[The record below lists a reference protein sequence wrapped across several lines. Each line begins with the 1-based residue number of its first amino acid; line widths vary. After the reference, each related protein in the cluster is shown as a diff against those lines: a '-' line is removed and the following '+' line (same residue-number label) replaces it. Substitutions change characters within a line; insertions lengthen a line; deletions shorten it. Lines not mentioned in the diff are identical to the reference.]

1 MKSNSHSV
9 RATFLGGLGDVGRNC
24 LLLECQNDA
33 ILIDCGVLFPDER
46 APGVDLILPDLDLLD
61 ELSTNLRAAFF
72 THGHEDHIGAA
83 PYLLRRHEMPLY
95 GSPLTLALLN
105 ARLEEAG
112 LAKDADMRRLR
123 VHATVRQGC
132 FEVTPFHVCHS
143 IPDALG
149 FAIRTPAGTLIHT
162 GDYMLDNRPLDG
174 NLTDLQLLG
183 ELGSEGVL
191 ALFADSTNADVPGHT
206 PSQKS
211 IYDGLAKVFAQA
223 EYGRVIVASF
233 ASNLARVQQI
243 ADLAHQYGRRV
254 CLLGRS
260 LERNMPLAADLALLD
275 IDPTDLLPTRLIDQ
289 VPHEELAIV
298 CTGSQAEPGSALA
311 RLAEGRHPLLE
322 IDEGDTVII
331 SASTVPGNERPVQ
344 RMVGELFRRG
354 ANVIFGQLGDVH
366 VSGHAARE
374 DTRTLLSVVRPR
386 FFVPVHGSHHHLALQ
401 GQVAIEAGLPEDAVM
416 VVGDGAVLE
425 IGPDRIAQIG
435 QRQARYIHVDRGAP
449 RAFISE
455 RILSQRRQLARAGMV
470 VVSVRVDLR
479 RERLVDLPQ
488 VRGVGLFDDADDVLA
503 DIAEGLGKRLASDPE
518 PLADLEEAERKVKML
533 VGRQLK
539 AETGLR
545 PRIIAIVTAG

>member
-1 MKSNSHSV
+1 MNSNSHSV

-24 LLLECQNDA
+24 LLLECRGDA
-33 ILIDCGVLFPDER
+33 ILVDCGVLFPDER
-46 APGVDLILPDLDLLD
+46 APGIDLILPDLDLLD
-61 ELSTNLRAAFF
+61 DVSAKLRAAFF

-83 PYLLRRHEMPLY
+83 PYLLRRHELPLY

-112 LAKDADMRRLR
+112 LAKDADLRRLR
-123 VHATVRQGC
+123 EHGTVRAGC

-149 FAIRTPAGTLIHT
+149 FAISTPAGTLIHT
-162 GDYMLDNRPLDG
+162 GDYMIDNRPLDG
-174 NLTDLQLLG
+174 NLTDLQMLG
-183 ELGSEGVL
+183 ELGSDGVL

-260 LERNMPLAADLALLD
+260 LERNLPLAAELALLD
-275 IDPTDLLPTRLIDQ
+275 IDPSDLLPTKLIDQ
-289 VPHEELAIV
+289 VPPEELAIV

-311 RLAEGRHPLLE
+311 RLAEGRHPMLE
-322 IDEGDTVII
+322 IDEGDTVVI
-331 SASTVPGNERPVQ
+331 SASAIPGNERPVQ

-354 ANVIFGQLGDVH
+354 ANVIFGRLGDVH

-374 DTRTLLSVVRPR
+374 DTRTMLSVVRPQY
-386 FFVPVHGSHHHLALQ
+386 FVPVHGSHHHLALQ
-401 GQVAIEAGLPEDAVM
+401 GQVAVEAGMPEDAVM

-425 IGPDRIAQIG
+425 ISPERIAQVA
-435 QRQARYIHVDRGAP
+435 QRQARYIHVNRGAP
-449 RAFISE
+449 RALVGE
-455 RILSQRRQLARAGMV
+455 RILRQRRGLARAGV
-470 VVSVRVDLR
+470 VVVAVSVDLR
-479 RERLVDLPQ
+479 RGRLVGNPQ
-488 VRGVGLFDDADDVLA
+488 VRAVGLFDDADEMLERAA
-503 DIAEGLGKRLASDPE
+503 DSLSDRFASDPE
-518 PLADLEEAERKVKML
+518 PLADLEEVERKVKML
-533 VGRQLK
+533 LGRQLK

-545 PRIIAIVTAG
+545 PRIIAIVTAA

>member
-1 MKSNSHSV
+1 M

-24 LLLECQNDA
+24 LLLECQGDA
-33 ILIDCGVLFPDER
+33 ILIDCGVLFPDDR

-61 ELSTNLRAAFF
+61 EVGANLRAAFF

-83 PYLLRRHEMPLY
+83 PYLLRRHQIPLY
-95 GSPLTLALLN
+95 GSPLTLALMN

-112 LAKDADMRRLR
+112 LADGADLRRLR
-123 VHATVRQGC
+123 VHGTARAGC
-132 FEVTPFHVCHS
+132 FAVTPFHVCHS

-149 FAIRTPAGTLIHT
+149 FAIHTPAGTLVHT

-174 NLTDLQLLG
+174 NLTDLQMLG
-183 ELGSEGVL
+183 DLGAKGVL

-206 PSQKS
+206 ASQQS

-233 ASNLARVQQI
+233 SSNLARVQQI

-260 LERNMPLAADLALLD
+260 LERNLPLAADLALLD
-275 IDPTDLLPTRLIDQ
+275 IDAADLLPTKLIDQ
-289 VPHEELAIV
+289 VPHEELAVV

-322 IDEGDTVII
+322 IDEGDTVVI
-331 SASTVPGNERPVQ
+331 SASTVPGNERSVQ

-354 ANVIFGQLGDVH
+354 ANVIFGQLGQVH

-374 DTRTLLSVVRPR
+374 DTRTLLSVVRPQY
-386 FFVPVHGSHHHLALQ
+386 FIPVHGGHHHLALQ
-401 GQVAIEAGLPEDAVM
+401 AQVAIEAGLPEDAVM
-416 VVGDGAVLE
+416 VAGDGAVLE
-425 IGPDRIAQIG
+425 IGSERIAQVA
-435 QRQARYIHVDRGAP
+435 QRRARYIHVHRAARGVSVGEAAL
-449 RAFISE
+449 R
-455 RILSQRRQLARAGMV
+455 QRRQLARTGMV
-470 VVSVRVDLR
+470 VVSARMDLR
-479 RERLVDLPQ
+479 RGRLVGRPQ
-488 VRGVGLFDDADDVLA
+488 VRGAGLFDDADRVL
-503 DIAEGLGKRLASDPE
+503 DRIAGGLGDRLANDPT
-518 PLADLEEAERKVKML
+518 PLADVDAAEGKVKML
-533 VGRQLK
+533 LGRQLK

-545 PRIIAIVTAG
+545 PRIIAIVTAA